1 MGGVSALSVP
11 ISIAETDR
19 FRLKYQAF
27 YSNEI
32 LTRLQP
38 MTGST
43 GFTRL
48 LCGRNHAADG
58 ADSTVR
64 KITLKSPNMPPAQ
77 ALLKG
82 PKKSIT
88 TKTASN
94 R

>member
-1 MGGVSALSVP
+1 LNAALIGGVYALSAP

-48 LCGRNHAADG
+48 LCGR
-58 ADSTVR
+58 
-64 KITLKSPNMPPAQ
+64 ILPPM
-77 ALLKG
+77 ALIL
-82 PKKSIT
+82 P
-88 TKTASN
+88 
-94 R
+94 